1 MVLSSY
7 LSRYTHSHG
16 QRKREVNV
24 AWFEETPSEDR
35 LIKVENK
42 ATEIRKLL
50 LGSLLL
56 AKVVWKED
64 LEQKPAGLEVLRVIE
79 EAEEDFMDS
88 SLTDR
93 FEKLEDL
100 LDMIS
105 KRAKGI
111 FLLMEYISKRQN

>member
-1 MVLSSY
+1 M
-7 LSRYTHSHG
+7 
-16 QRKREVNV
+16 

-35 LIKVENK
+35 LIQGENK
-42 ATEIRKLL
+42 AMEIRKIL

-56 AKVVWKED
+56 AKGVWRDD
-64 LEQKPAGLEVLRVIE
+64 LEQKPAGLEVLRAIE

-100 LDMIS
+100 LDVIL

-111 FLLMEYISKRQN
+111 FLLMEYISKGQD

>member
-1 MVLSSY
+1 M
-7 LSRYTHSHG
+7 
-16 QRKREVNV
+16 
-24 AWFEETPSEDR
+24 AWFEETPGEDR
-35 LIKVENK
+35 LIKAENT

-56 AKVVWKED
+56 AKGVWKDD
-64 LEQKPAGLEVLRVIE
+64 LERTPAGLEVLRAIE

-88 SLTDR
+88 SPTDR

-100 LDMIS
+100 LDVIS

-111 FLLMEYISKRQN
+111 FLLMEYISKKQN

>member
-1 MVLSSY
+1 
-7 LSRYTHSHG
+7 
-16 QRKREVNV
+16 V

-35 LIKVENK
+35 LIKAENK

-56 AKVVWKED
+56 AKGVWKDD
-64 LEQKPAGLEVLRVIE
+64 LERKPAGLEVLRAIE

-100 LDMIS
+100 LDVIS

-111 FLLMEYISKRQN
+111 FLLMEYISKKQN